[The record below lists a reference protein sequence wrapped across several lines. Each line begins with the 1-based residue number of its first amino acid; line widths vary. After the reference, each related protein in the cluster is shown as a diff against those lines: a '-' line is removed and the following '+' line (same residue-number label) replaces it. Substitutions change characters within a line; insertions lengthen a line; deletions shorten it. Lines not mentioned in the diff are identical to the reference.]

1 MTRRTRSDAMA
12 GVGVYDQLEKVLQDV
27 IAPDLHAIRADVR
40 SLDQKIDGADAKL
53 TTKID
58 GVDAKLTTKIDGLD
72 ARLTTKMDGVDARL
86 TTKIDALGDKVDDL
100 DVRLTTKIDSLRT
113 ETVSLKGELLAEIR
127 RVDIRID
134 GVDRELRTAIDIR
147 ERLAALEARRVS

>member
-1 MTRRTRSDAMA
+1 MA
-12 GVGVYDQLEKVLQDV
+12 GVGVYDQLKKVLQDV
-27 IAPDLHAIRADVR
+27 IAPDLHAIRADMR
-40 SLDQKIDGADAKL
+40 SLDQ
-53 TTKID
+53 KID
-58 GVDAKLTTKIDGLD
+58 GVDAKLTTKMDGL
-72 ARLTTKMDGVDARL
+72 DARL

-134 GVDRELRTAIDIR
+134 GVDRELRTAIDVR

>member
-12 GVGVYDQLEKVLQDV
+12 GVGVYDQLKKVLQDV
-27 IAPDLHAIRADVR
+27 IAPDLHAIRADMR
-40 SLDQKIDGADAKL
+40 SLDQ
-53 TTKID
+53 KID
-58 GVDAKLTTKIDGLD
+58 GVDAKLTTKMDGL
-72 ARLTTKMDGVDARL
+72 DARL